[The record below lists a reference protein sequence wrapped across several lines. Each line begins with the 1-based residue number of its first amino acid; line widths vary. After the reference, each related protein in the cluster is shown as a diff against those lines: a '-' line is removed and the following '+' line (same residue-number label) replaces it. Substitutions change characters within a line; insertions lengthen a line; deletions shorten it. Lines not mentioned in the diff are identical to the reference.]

1 MKEEAVAVTVTVSIS
16 DIITYCT
23 VLYSTLLVQ
32 LLVATWSMRLQ
43 YHLLIRYRLVGGE
56 WT

>member
-43 YHLLIRYRLVGGE
+43 YHLLIRYSIGR
-56 WT
+56 W